1 MVFKENPFAFGKIVK
16 GRQFFNRKKEINE
29 LSTEI
34 VNHQNII
41 LYAPRRY
48 GKTSLVLKT
57 FDELKKKH
65 KNFTGLYIDFY
76 NINSIE
82 KFINVMSNQYA
93 ENSKLTLEKLLV
105 TLKNIITGITPG
117 ITLDK
122 DGNPKIELSIIHNKR
137 VQAFEDV
144 MNLPKKL
151 SEENKTVAVFFDEF
165 QEVRNLNGFDFQKK
179 LRSII
184 QHHDKVSYVFC
195 GSKYHLFQDIFNNSN
210 NPLFKIGKTKY
221 LDVIPVKEYSAY
233 IYRIFLKIN
242 KGFKKE
248 HAITIYQLAG
258 SVPYNIQLLS
268 NEIFNL
274 MLINNNA
281 PVDELINYSFKNI
294 INSKNEEY
302 IILYE
307 KFSRSVRLALDMIII
322 NEGKNL
328 FRKDLL
334 SDNRVAPSTLKKA
347 ITNLMKEGIIYAENK
362 CYFFYDVFL
371 KEWLKIKM

>member
-1 MVFKENPFAFGKIVK
+1 MKITTNPFVFGKVVK
-16 GRQFFNRKKEINE
+16 GKHFFNRKKEIDE
-29 LSTEI
+29 LSTDI

-48 GKTSLVLKT
+48 GKTSLVLRT

-65 KNFTGLYIDFY
+65 KNFVGLYIDFY
-76 NINSIE
+76 NINSVE

-93 ENSKLTLEKLLV
+93 VNSKLTLEKLLA
-105 TLKNIITGITPG
+105 TLKNFLTGITTG

-122 DGNPKIELSIIHNKR
+122 DGNPKIELSILHNKR
-137 VQAFEDV
+137 IQAFEDV
-144 MNLPKKL
+144 MKLPKKL
-151 SEENKTVAVFFDEF
+151 SEENKTVGVFFDEF
-165 QEVRNLNGFDFQKK
+165 QEVINLNGFDFEKK
-179 LRSII
+179 LRTII

-195 GSKYHLFQDIFNNSN
+195 GSKHHLFQDIFNNSN

-221 LDVIPVKEYSAY
+221 LDVIPEKEYSSY
-233 IYRIFLKIN
+233 IYKNFVKIN
-242 KGFKKE
+242 KEFKKE
-248 HAITIYQLAG
+248 HALTIYQLAG
-258 SVPYNIQLLS
+258 SVPYNVQLLC

-274 MLINNNA
+274 MLINRN
-281 PVDELINYSFKNI
+281 VSIDELINYSFKNT

-307 KFSRSVRLALDMIII
+307 NFSKSVRLALDIII
-322 NEGKNL
+322 KNEGKNL

-347 ITNLMKEGIIYAENK
+347 INNLMDEGIIYAENK
-362 CYFFYDVFL
+362 RYYFHDIFL
-371 KEWLKIKM
+371 KEWLKASI

>member
-1 MVFKENPFAFGKIVK
+1 MKITTNPFAFGKVVK
-16 GRQFFNRKKEINE
+16 GKQFFNRRKEIDE
-29 LSTEI
+29 ISTEI
-34 VNHQNII
+34 INHQNII

-65 KNFTGLYIDFY
+65 KNFVGLYIDFY
-76 NINSIE
+76 NINSVE

-93 ENSKLTLEKLLV
+93 EHSKLTLEKLLL
-105 TLKNIITGITPG
+105 TLRNFLTGITPG

-122 DGNPKIELSIIHNKR
+122 DGNPKIELSILPNKR

-144 MNLPKKL
+144 MKLPKKL

-165 QEVRNLNGFDFQKK
+165 QEVINLNGFDFQKK
-179 LRSII
+179 LRTLI

-195 GSKYHLFQDIFNNSN
+195 GSKHHLFQDIFNNSN

-221 LDVIPVKEYSAY
+221 LDVIQEKEYS
-233 IYRIFLKIN
+233 IFIHKNFIKIN
-242 KGFKKE
+242 KEFKKE
-248 HAITIYQLAG
+248 HAIIIYQLAG
-258 SVPYNIQLLS
+258 SVPYNIQLLC

-274 MLINNNA
+274 MLINNNV
-281 PVDELINYSFKNI
+281 PINELINYSYKNI

-307 KFSRSVRLALDMIII
+307 NFSRSVRLALEIII
-322 NEGKNL
+322 KNDGKNL

-347 ITNLMKEGIIYAENK
+347 INNLMEEGIIYAENK
-362 CYFFYDVFL
+362 HYFFCDVFL
-371 KEWLKIKM
+371 RKWLKIGM